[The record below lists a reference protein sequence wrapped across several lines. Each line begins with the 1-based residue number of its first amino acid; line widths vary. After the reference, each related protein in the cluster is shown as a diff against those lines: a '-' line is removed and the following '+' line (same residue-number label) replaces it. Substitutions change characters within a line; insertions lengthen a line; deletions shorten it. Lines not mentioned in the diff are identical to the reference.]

1 MAQNLKG
8 NPSLITVSAVVVCT
22 IFMKNIF
29 FIPVNINVNLPF
41 RHFIDRVQVQ
51 VFSSLLLR

>member
-41 RHFIDRVQVQ
+41 RQVQ